1 MSSLMGISERIQADL
16 RAAMIAKE
24 VEKRDTLR
32 LVMADLKNKCIELG
46 RELEDE
52 EAVAVVAKAKKSRL
66 DSLSQFEDAGRED
79 LAAIERAEL
88 EVIAVYLPE
97 EMGEDELRELVTA
110 AVAEVGA
117 TEKKEMGAVMKAL
130 MPKVRGR
137 ADGKAVQRIVME
149 LLN

>member
-1 MSSLMGISERIQADL
+1 MFRQDEPSTSIG
-16 RAAMIAKE
+16 
-24 VEKRDTLR
+24 R
-32 LVMADLKNKCIELG
+32 LLKNKRIEMG
-46 RELEDE
+46 RDLEDDDTLSDIT
-52 EAVAVVAKAKKSRL
+52 KPKKSRQ
-66 DSLSQFEDAGRED
+66 DSLEQYTDAGRED

-88 EVIAVYLPE
+88 EIIAVYLPE

-117 TEKKEMGAVMKAL
+117 TEPKDMGAVMKAW
-130 MPKVRGR
+130 MPKVKGR